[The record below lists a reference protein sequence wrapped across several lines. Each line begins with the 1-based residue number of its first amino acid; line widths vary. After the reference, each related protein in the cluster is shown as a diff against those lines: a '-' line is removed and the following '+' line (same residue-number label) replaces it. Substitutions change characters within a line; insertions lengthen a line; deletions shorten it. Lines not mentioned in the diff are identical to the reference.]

1 MPERDGSCGVV
12 IIKQFLIAGAVLAL
26 TVSTAQAL
34 TLQSGQ
40 VIGGDG
46 GVYDGAS
53 PEKQQALIE
62 IAKNGG
68 DIAGLTGNSVFVVV
82 GETITYVPVDE
93 IRGKS
98 DERMKEIIGDEVIQN
113 VTGVEDL
120 TLADVENA
128 TMLAESTGIPVDE
141 LVTLDS
147 LEGLDP
153 EVIDEIA
160 SFSAETGIDFD
171 NLVAVNEIISQLPD
185 DEFEAFTEELGTLI
199 EEGFAQEIN
208 DTLDAL
214 SEIEGGL
221 ENAFNFNSLEEC
233 QAACAQNCE
242 ATAAILDAE

>member
-1 MPERDGSCGVV
+1 M
-12 IIKQFLIAGAVLAL
+12 KQYLLASAALAL
-26 TVSTAQAL
+26 TLSTAQAL

-53 PEKQQALIE
+53 PEKQQALI
-62 IAKNGG
+62 AQAQNGG
-68 DIAGLTGNSVFVVV
+68 DIAGLTGSSVFVVV
-82 GETITYVPVDE
+82 GDTITYVPVDE

-98 DERMKEIIGDEVIQN
+98 DEAMKEIIGNEVIQN

-128 TMLAESTGIPVDE
+128 TMIAEKAGIPVED
-141 LVTLDS
+141 LVS
-147 LEGLDP
+147 IEGIEGLDP
-153 EVIDEIA
+153 EVLEDIA
-160 SFSAETGIDFD
+160 SFSSETGIDFD
-171 NLVAVNEIISQLPD
+171 NLVAVNNIISQLPEE
-185 DEFEAFTEELGTLI
+185 EFAAFTEELGVLI

-208 DTLDAL
+208 DTLNQL

-233 QAACAQNCE
+233 QAAGAQNCE
-242 ATAAILDAE
+242 ATAAIMDAE

>member
-1 MPERDGSCGVV
+1 M
-12 IIKQFLIAGAVLAL
+12 KQFLIAGAVLAL

-82 GETITYVPVDE
+82 GETITYVPVNE

-233 QAACAQNCE
+233 QAAGAKNCE